1 MRWGKGLLLVAVV
14 ACRGETGKEDP
25 PNESSTDSAPVED
38 PLSRL
43 VSPAE
48 AIDEDPSP
56 GAFLLTLTAAPAEHV
71 LPGGDIVPGYAY
83 NGQTPGPTIRVSL
96 GDTVTV
102 TLVNQLEQATTV
114 HWHGLVVP
122 WESDGAT
129 WMLGGVAPGES
140 RTVTFTATKAG
151 TFWYHPH
158 MNTDRQV
165 DAGLYGVLIVEDPA
179 EPKVENERVIVL
191 DDWILPEPDNG
202 ALDSQPPDSASPAP
216 PHAGDGGHGES
227 GEEGLWLVNGLLA
240 PTVEMLSGQSLRAR
254 IVNVSN
260 RGYVL
265 LGGAL
270 GAQIASDQ
278 GLLDTPQTP
287 ETLLLAPGDR
297 VELLWTLGGD
307 GITVWDLP
315 YSHAGGAGVGEPEA
329 LLSVAPEGDAA
340 APPPPTFAHPGE
352 AVSAD
357 PGFTTL
363 TYTFAGDDGAWF
375 INGEQYP
382 EVTVGQVIAGQPV
395 VVEARNLS
403 AVEHPLHLHGLAFE
417 VLSVNGVSPTART
430 VEDTLNLRARDRARL
445 LLTPTEPGYWMV
457 HCHIL
462 EHEEGGMM
470 TVLEVVE
477 VP

>member
-1 MRWGKGLLLVAVV
+1 MRRVTGLAALCVM
-14 ACRGETGKEDP
+14 ACRGEADDDGP
-25 PNESSTDSAPVED
+25 PAESPVDSVPVVELAP
-38 PLSRL
+38 RL

-48 AIDEDPSP
+48 AVDEDPAP
-56 GAFLLTLTAAPAEHV
+56 GAFAYTLTAAPAEHV
-71 LPGGDIVPGYAY
+71 LPGGERILGYAY

-96 GDTVTV
+96 GDKVTI
-102 TLVNQLEQATTV
+102 TLVNQLEVPTTV

-122 WESDGAT
+122 WEADGAT
-129 WMLGGVAPGES
+129 WALGGVAPGES
-140 RTVTFTATKAG
+140 RVVTFTATKAG

-165 DAGLYGVLIVEDPA
+165 DAGLYGALIVEDPA
-179 EPKVENERVIVL
+179 EPEAENERVIVL
-191 DDWILPEPDNG
+191 DDWILPAPENG
-202 ALDSQPPDSASPAP
+202 ALDSEAADSAGAAP
-216 PHAGDGGHGES
+216 PHGGEGGHGES

-240 PTVEMLSGQSLRAR
+240 PTLDLSSGERLRAR
-254 IVNVSN
+254 IVNASN

-278 GLLDTPQTP
+278 GLLDAPASP

-297 VELLWTLGGD
+297 VELLWSLGGD
-307 GITVWDLP
+307 ALTVWDLP
-315 YSHAGGAGVGEPEA
+315 YSHAGGPTIGDEVA
-329 LLSVAPEGDAA
+329 LFTVSPTGDAD
-340 APPPPTFAHPGE
+340 APPPLALDHPGG

-382 EVTVGQVIAGQPV
+382 EVTVGQVVAGQPIV
-395 VVEARNLS
+395 IEARNLS
-403 AVEHPLHLHGLAFE
+403 GVEHPLHLHGLSFE
-417 VLSVNGVSPTART
+417 VLSVNGVAPASRA

-445 LLTPTEPGYWMV
+445 LVTPAEPGFWMV

-470 TVLEVVE
+470 TVLEVIE
-477 VP
+477 AP

>member
-1 MRWGKGLLLVAVV
+1 DADKG
-14 ACRGETGKEDP
+14 
-25 PNESSTDSAPVED
+25 ESPTESRTDSAPVEE
-38 PLSRL
+38 PLPRL

-48 AIDEDPSP
+48 AIDEDPAP

-71 LPGGDIVPGYAY
+71 LPGGELLSGYAY

-96 GDTVTV
+96 GDAVTV
-102 TLVNQLEQATTV
+102 TLVNQLDQPTTV

-122 WESDGAT
+122 WEADGAT

-191 DDWILPEPDNG
+191 DDWIVPEPENG
-202 ALDSQPPDSASPAP
+202 ALDSTPLDSASPAP

-227 GEEGLWLVNGLLA
+227 GAEGLWLVNGLLV
-240 PTVEMLSGQSLRAR
+240 PTAEMPSGQSLRAR

-260 RGYVL
+260 RGYVS

-278 GLLDTPQTP
+278 GLLDTPQSP

-297 VELLWTLGGD
+297 AELLWALGGD
-307 GITVWDLP
+307 GLTVWDLP

-329 LLSVAPEGDAA
+329 LFAVAPEGDAA
-340 APPPPTFAHPGE
+340 APTPPTFVHPGG

-357 PGFTTL
+357 PGVTTL

-395 VVEARNLS
+395 VIEARNLS

-417 VLSVNGVSPTART
+417 VLSVNGVAPAART

-445 LLTPTEPGYWMV
+445 LLTPTEPGFWMV

-477 VP
+477 AP

>member
-1 MRWGKGLLLVAVV
+1 MRSALALLSAV
-14 ACRGETGKEDP
+14 ACTGEPEKAEPPKESGAD
-25 PNESSTDSAPVED
+25 SSPVEEE
-38 PLSRL
+38 LAVL

-48 AIDEDPSP
+48 AIDEDPAP

-71 LPGGDIVPGYAY
+71 LPGGEIIAGYAY

-102 TLVNQLEQATTV
+102 TLVNQLDQPTTV
-114 HWHGLVVP
+114 HWHGLVLP
-122 WESDGAT
+122 WEADGAT

-179 EPKVENERVIVL
+179 EPKAENERVIVL
-191 DDWILPEPDNG
+191 DDWILPQPENG
-202 ALDSQPPDSASPAP
+202 ALDSSAPDSASPAP

-227 GEEGLWLVNGLLA
+227 GEEGLWLVNGRVA
-240 PTVEMLSGQSLRAR
+240 PTVEMLSGESLRAR

-278 GLLDTPQTP
+278 GLLDTPLAP

-297 VELLWTLGGD
+297 AELLWAMGAD
-307 GITVWDLP
+307 GLTVWDLP
-315 YSHAGGAGVGEPEA
+315 YSHAGGASVGDEA
-329 LLSVAPEGDAA
+329 ALFSVAPEGDAA
-340 APPPPTFAHPGE
+340 APEPPPFVHPGG
-352 AVSAD
+352 AVSTD

-363 TYTFAGDDGAWF
+363 YYTFAGDDGAWF

-382 EVTVGQVIAGQPV
+382 EVTVGQVSAGQAV
-395 VVEARNLS
+395 VIEARNLS

-417 VLSVNGVSPTART
+417 VLSVNGVPPAARA

-445 LLTPTEPGYWMV
+445 LLTPTEPGFWMV

-477 VP
+477 AP